1 MTALPFPSGES
12 VDLSAMP
19 AVSSGC
25 TTLADGSEGAQLHPE
40 LAEPPRP
47 RFPGVSSQRLLAL
60 ADDLGTL
67 VALEQDAAEPWLLW
81 AANVERQAVAELA
94 HRAI

>member
-47 RFPGVSSQRLLAL
+47 RFPAVSTARLLVL
-60 ADDLGTL
+60 ADELGAL
-67 VALEQDAAEPWLLW
+67 VALEKALDEPWVRW
-81 AANVERQAVAELA
+81 AEKVERQTVAELA
-94 HRAI
+94 RRAI